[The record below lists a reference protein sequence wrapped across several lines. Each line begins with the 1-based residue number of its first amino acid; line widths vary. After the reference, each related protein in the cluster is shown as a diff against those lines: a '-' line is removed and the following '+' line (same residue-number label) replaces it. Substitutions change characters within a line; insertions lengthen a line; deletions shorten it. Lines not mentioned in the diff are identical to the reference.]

1 MKHFYNDL
9 KLNFFIIKLLIYII
23 TTDFFFFK

>member
-9 KLNFFIIKLLIYII
+9 DELI
-23 TTDFFFFK
+23 